1 MVYYVIY
8 LKYIFK
14 FFYILTIC
22 IIQNISK
29 KSNIM
34 WFIT

>member
-14 FFYILTIC
+14 FFYILIIC
-22 IIQNISK
+22 ISQNMK